1 MKPLLYRII
10 LISLCFIPVLSCLKE
25 TPLDAEFEPQVF
37 IYGYLINNTNNIKIT
52 IQKTVP
58 VNTVVL
64 DPINDA
70 SVFLYTEDP
79 DGTVRLVT
87 NDFQVSEGVY
97 LSKDRVVG
105 LIGNKYWIVVVL
117 TDGTT
122 YESVHEPLKEPIQ
135 IKTISKVD
143 GYPRVVFKDPEN
155 ETNFYQVHFSFYAKG
170 NLISEVFELSND
182 ILFNGNENAFIETL
196 TNGGDVVGVSLSN
209 LNFHTYEY
217 YVATHE
223 QYESQ
228 VDFGDPET
236 TEPFLIFSKPPM
248 NLVGNI
254 RNTTANET
262 ALGFFGVFSIDY
274 REAIFN

>member
-1 MKPLLYRII
+1 MKPLYRII

-25 TPLDAEFEPQVF
+25 TPLEGEFEPQVF
-37 IYGYLINNTNNIKIT
+37 IYGYLINNTDNIKIT

-58 VNTVVL
+58 VNTTTL

-87 NDFQVSEGVY
+87 DDFRVSEGVY
-97 LSKDRVVG
+97 LSTDAVIG
-105 LIGNKYWIVVVL
+105 LIGNKYWIEVTL
-117 TDGTT
+117 ADGTT
-122 YESVHEPLKEPIQ
+122 YESVHEPLKEPVQ
-135 IKTISKVD
+135 IKTISKVN
-143 GYPRVVFKDPEN
+143 GYPRVIFSDPGN
-155 ETNFYQVHFSFYAKG
+155 ETNFYQVHFTFYSNG

-182 ILFNGNENAFIETL
+182 VLFNGNENAYIETF
-196 TNGGDVVGVSLSN
+196 TSGGDILGVSLSN

-217 YVATHE
+217 YVAAHE
-223 QYESQ
+223 QYDNQ

-236 TEPFLIFSKPPM
+236 TEPFLVFSKPPI

-254 RNTTANET
+254 RNITTDRK
-262 ALGFFGVFSIDY
+262 ALGFFGVFSFSY
-274 REAIFN
+274 QEVSF